1 MTRLVKCTAD
11 KKISFLNSKP
21 YNMISIYLTLDTG
34 TTWLTWATIA
44 NLLNTD
50 LNSFLN
56 QIRKK
61 FYNLA
66 DIFFWL
72 LVFGK
77 ILTLSFKKWR
87 FWMIY
92 LCISSHLKIVVP
104 PYQAG
109 QLFKQTFKH
118 YLRMLPHRCFNL
130 AGKTFYKTI

>member
-21 YNMISIYLTLDTG
+21 YNMIWIYLTLDTG

-44 NLLNTD
+44 NLLNAD
-50 LNSFLN
+50 PNSFLN
-56 QIRKK
+56 QIRKE

-66 DIFFWL
+66 DDFF
-72 LVFGK
+72 LVVNFWQNFN
-77 ILTLSFKKWR
+77 IEFKKNEHFEW
-87 FWMIY
+87 FT
-92 LCISSHLKIVVP
+92 CISSHLKIVVP